1 MTATVI
7 VTVGAIVVRTGN
19 SAMVVPV
26 EGVTVPDVHAG
37 KMTLQTRK
45 APSMPAPVGV
55 VEGTAAETGRPGR
68 TVPDAVRVAA
78 GVAGALAVTGP
89 PAGRVASSM
98 DPIGIAGTPTPSAP
112 HVAADCTRGTGACPL
127 APVPLRMGTW

>member
-1 MTATVI
+1 
-7 VTVGAIVVRTGN
+7 
-19 SAMVVPV
+19 MVVPV
-26 EGVTVPDVHAG
+26 GGVIARVVHAG

-55 VEGTAAETGRPGR
+55 VEGTAVETGRPGR

-98 DPIGIAGTPTPSAP
+98 DPTGTAEIPTPSAP
-112 HVAADCTRGTGACPL
+112 RAAADCTRGTGACPL